1 MKSILLA
8 AVLIIALPAITLA
21 QTSAPAEPVTE
32 TAQAAMPAAKEET
45 LRKLSRRERNLRIA
59 RLPGR
64 HQDFLSDVE
73 PIIQPAEI
81 DTFLMLESEA
91 QRDAAIDDFWR
102 RRDAMHGTSNRAFRD
117 MYYSRL
123 DTAKE
128 QFRKVGTDRAKVFLL
143 QGPPAEVTRSEC
155 SGLLVPIEI
164 WKYSYI
170 KGVGQNI
177 RLLFYRPRGQ
187 GEPKLWNPLGGAMA
201 ISDLLISGST
211 MRSAD
216 ESGARRT
223 TESAS
228 PYAYISRIQLECRD
242 GEEIMRAITQMV
254 QVRVDLLRIFE
265 APDLDEEE
273 VRKILRSVVIANPDA
288 PKLNPEFSVEFPTK
302 DGSRTAVQMALML
315 PVKEL
320 SPAEVGGVE
329 VYTIDVT
336 GEVLRGGKLWEKYR
350 YRFDFPG
357 DFKGDALPI
366 VIDRYL
372 RPHDYVSRIK
382 VTDANTGAEAV
393 VEREI
398 SVPEVFLPPSRSSDD
413 LEGGAAAT
421 IPAVAIADPDS
432 APAAVAVDPSL
443 RLVPPPEEI
452 VNGIKTVG
460 TLIAGDRIKAVEF
473 SLDGRRIA
481 VRRAPPYSLAMD
493 FGPVPRPRKVR
504 AVGLDENDKPL
515 TGDEIIVNAGTDPFR
530 VRITSPRVAPRLVG
544 PARIEMNLSIPEGD
558 TLEGLELYWNEQRM
572 ATLYDSPF
580 VQTIDIPAT
589 EGVGYIRAVAKLKD
603 STLSP
608 VEDVVMINTPAY
620 MEELDVHLI
629 EVPVTVIV
637 GGKPATNLTEKSFK
651 LLDDGKPVSIAKFDY
666 VKDLPLSIGLAIDT
680 SGSML
685 QRIDQA
691 QKAGAQFLQNIM
703 KRGDKAFLVAF
714 DAQAEVVQKWSSKLA
729 DLHAGLARLRAEETT
744 ALYDAV
750 VYSLF
755 NFHGI
760 RGQKAL
766 VIISDGKDT
775 ASSYT
780 FEEAI
785 EYARRSSVPIYVI
798 GIGIRSNE
806 ADVRYKL
813 NRLATETGGTSY
825 YIDQARDLHRTY
837 DEIQAELRSQY
848 ILGFYPG
855 ADVRSGGKW
864 RELTVQAHEGRV
876 RTIKGYFP

>member
-1 MKSILLA
+1 MKPILLA
-8 AVLIIALPAITLA
+8 TAFIVALPATTLA
-21 QTSAPAEPVTE
+21 QTTPPAET
-32 TAQAAMPAAKEET
+32 TTQTTQAAMPAAKEDT
-45 LRKLSRRERNLRIA
+45 LRKLSRRERTLRIS

-64 HQDFLSDVE
+64 HQDFLADVE

-81 DTFLMLESEA
+81 DTFLMLETEA

-117 MYYSRL
+117 TYYSRL
-123 DTAKE
+123 DVAKE

-143 QGPPAEVTRSEC
+143 QGPPSEITRSEC

-216 ESGARRT
+216 ESRRT
-223 TESAS
+223 AESAS

-242 GEEIMRAITQMV
+242 GEEIMRAVTQMV

-265 APDLDEEE
+265 PPDLDEEE

-302 DGSRTAVQMALML
+302 DGMRTAVQMALML
-315 PVKEL
+315 PREEL
-320 SPAEVGGVE
+320 SPSEVGGVE

-336 GEVLRGGKLWEKYR
+336 GEVLRDGKLWEKYR

-357 DFKGDALPI
+357 DFKGELLPI

-382 VTDANTGAEAV
+382 LIDANTGAEAV

-398 SVPEVFLPPSRSSDD
+398 SVPEVFLPPSLSSDEP
-413 LEGGAAAT
+413 EGGAAAT
-421 IPAVAIADPDS
+421 IAPVTIGDPDS
-432 APAAVAVDPSL
+432 VPAAVAVEPRL
-443 RLVPPPEEI
+443 RLVPPPEEV

-473 SLDGRRIA
+473 SLDGRRLA

-504 AVGLDENDKPL
+504 AVGLDEHDKPL
-515 TGDEIIVNAGTDPFR
+515 TGDEIVVNAGTDPFR

-544 PARIEMNLSIPEGD
+544 PARIEMSLSIPEGD
-558 TLEGLELYWNEQRM
+558 TLEALEVYWNEQRM
-572 ATLYDSPF
+572 AVLYDPPF

-629 EVPVTVIV
+629 EVPVTVLV

-666 VKDLPLSIGLAIDT
+666 VKNLPLSIGLAIDT

-685 QRIDQA
+685 PRIDQA

-703 KRGDKAFLVAF
+703 KKGDKAFLVAF

-729 DLHAGLARLRAEETT
+729 DLHAGLARLRAEQTT

-775 ASSYT
+775 ASRYT
-780 FEEAI
+780 FEEAL

-813 NRLATETGGTSY
+813 NRLSTETGGTSY
-825 YIDQARDLHRTY
+825 YIEQARDLHRIY

-848 ILGFYPG
+848 VLGFYPG

-864 RELTVQAHEGRV
+864 RELTVQATEGRV